1 MHSTDLDLS
10 SFKKAI
16 AQLKGSLIYYK
27 KDKVQQ
33 DPHLSLYMRSAA
45 VQAFEF
51 TYELAWKMIKR
62 YLELTQPNPSEMDHL
77 TFPELI
83 RTACEQG
90 LLLSDVSAW
99 KEYRR
104 ARGITSHTY
113 DENKAQEVFEIIPN
127 FLKEAEFLLTKLQEE
142 KNHVNKR

>member
-16 AQLKGSLIYYK
+16 AQLKGSLNYYK
-27 KDKVQQ
+27 KDIVQQ

-51 TYELAWKMIKR
+51 TYELAWKTMKR
-62 YLELTQPNPSEMDHL
+62 YLELTQPNLSEIVHL

-90 LLLSDVSAW
+90 LLRSDVSVW

-104 ARGITSHTY
+104 VRGITNDIY
-113 DENKAQEVFEIIPN
+113 DENKSLEVFEIIPD
-127 FLKEAEFLLTKLQEE
+127 FSKEAEYLLKKLQE
-142 KNHVNKR
+142 